1 MIDFKKK
8 LSKEIGKKYI
18 NPIDLYNE
26 LDRSSTTGPLR
37 PTQEKVLK
45 MWNDIYRGERDVIVK
60 LHTGEGK
67 TLIGLLMLQ
76 SKLNEGEGPCVY
88 VCPNKF
94 LADQVYYEAK
104 KFGIKV
110 CLITENNSFPNDFI
124 DGNAILLTYVQKI
137 FNGRTIFGLDNQ
149 YQKVNTIVM
158 DDAHACLDAIKQAYT
173 VRINRRR
180 NESIYND
187 IIWLF
192 EDVLKEQGEGTFI
205 DIQENEDYESVMLI
219 PYWAW
224 IDRKSEVISLLS
236 KDFDRDYLKFTWP
249 LIRDE
254 IEKCDA
260 YLNGKEIQIIPHAF
274 NVERFSSFHRAKQ
287 RILMSATTQD
297 DMFFVKNL
305 DFSIDS
311 ISKPISCSDKKWSG
325 EKMIIIP
332 SLIQDD
338 FTREKV
344 IEYLC
349 KFNWNKFGTCVIVP
363 SKEKQNDYSNLY
375 CNILNTDN
383 IFAEIT
389 KRQDG
394 QYGKTLV
401 VANRYDGID
410 LPDDACRI
418 LILDSLP
425 FFGSMS
431 DIYEEKGRAESEFIR
446 RKIAQKI
453 EQGLGRGVRGE
464 KDYCCIF
471 IIGADLVKFI
481 MSSETRN
488 YFSPQ
493 TRKQIE
499 VGLSIVEMSD
509 DGAEKNEQYLMDLIK
524 QSVLRDDGWKEYYK
538 SEMEEVE
545 SDKNISNQAMLMMEK
560 QSEQLF
566 INSKYD
572 ESALI
577 IQNFLNNE
585 KLREEDKGWYLQEI
599 ARRKYMI
606 SRIEADKFQSTAFE
620 KNRQLLKPAREISY
634 QPFLGIN
641 DSRANNI
648 QKIFQKFGTYD
659 ELILQVNDMLE
670 NLSYGVQAEK
680 FERAMDYVGKI
691 LGFDCQ
697 RPDKMIRKGPDNLW
711 KVGHDKYIMI
721 ECKSEVKDTRQYIYK
736 SEVGQMENHCG
747 WFEEVYHDASVLRI
761 MAIITNNVAPDANFS
776 HRVVILRKKNLKKL
790 KSNIKKFI
798 QEFRNYDIKNITE
811 TAIDTA
817 LNRNFLGEQNIWE
830 NYVEE
835 VRKE

>member
-1 MIDFKKK
+1 M
-8 LSKEIGKKYI
+8 S
-18 NPIDLYNE
+18 
-26 LDRSSTTGPLR
+26 
-37 PTQEKVLK
+37 
-45 MWNDIYRGERDVIVK
+45 
-60 LHTGEGK
+60 
-67 TLIGLLMLQ
+67 
-76 SKLNEGEGPCVY
+76 
-88 VCPNKF
+88 
-94 LADQVYYEAK
+94 
-104 KFGIKV
+104 
-110 CLITENNSFPNDFI
+110 LITENNTFPNDFI

-137 FNGRTIFGLDNQ
+137 FNGKTIFGLDNQ

-173 VRINRRR
+173 VRISRRR
-180 NESIYND
+180 NESMYSD
-187 IIWLF
+187 IVGLF
-192 EDVLKEQGEGTFI
+192 EDVLKEQGEGTFV
-205 DIQENEDYESVMLI
+205 DIQENEDYESIMLI

-224 IDRKSEVISLLS
+224 VDRKSEVIKLLS
-236 KDFDRDYLKFTWP
+236 KDVDKDYLKFTWP

-274 NVERFSSFHRAKQ
+274 NVERFSSFHKAKQ

-305 DFSIDS
+305 DFSIKS
-311 ISKPISCSDKKWSG
+311 IIEPISCSDKKWSG

-349 KFNWNKFGTCVIVP
+349 KFDWNKFGTCAIVP

-375 CNILNTDN
+375 CNILDKDN
-383 IFAEIT
+383 IFTEIT
-389 KRQDG
+389 RRQDG

-431 DIYEEKGRAESEFIR
+431 DIYEEKGRTECEFIR

-453 EQGLGRGVRGE
+453 EQGLGRSVRGE

-499 VGLSIVEMSD
+499 IGLSIVEMSD
-509 DGAEKNEQYLMDLIK
+509 DGSEKKESYLMDLIK

-538 SEMEEVE
+538 SEMEKVE
-545 SDKNISNQAMLMMEK
+545 SDKTISNQAMLIMEK
-560 QSEQLF
+560 QSEQFF
-566 INSKYD
+566 INSKYE

-577 IQNFLNNE
+577 IQNFLDSE

-606 SRIEADKFQSTAFE
+606 SRIEADKFQSAAFE
-620 KNRQLLKPAREISY
+620 KNRQLLKPAREIVY
-634 QPFLGIN
+634 QPFSGIN
-641 DSRANNI
+641 ASRANNI
-648 QKIFQKFGTYD
+648 QKIFQKYETYD
-659 ELILQVNDMLE
+659 ELILQVKDVLD
-670 NLSYGVQAEK
+670 NLSFGVQAEK
-680 FERAMDYVGKI
+680 FERAMDCIGKL

-711 KVGHDKYIMI
+711 KIGHDKYIMI
-721 ECKSEVKDTRQYIYK
+721 ECKSEVKDSRRYIYK

-761 MAIITNNVAPDANFS
+761 IAIVTNNVAPDANFS
-776 HRVVILRKKNLKKL
+776 HKVVILRKKNLRKL
-790 KSNIKKFI
+790 KSNIKKFV
-798 QEFRNYDIKNITE
+798 QEFKNYDIKNITE
-811 TAIDTA
+811 SVIDSA
-817 LNRNFLGEQNIWE
+817 LNKNFLSEQNIWE
-830 NYVEE
+830 DYVEE
-835 VRKE
+835 LRRE